1 MASSTFKKRALTW
14 LVRVGIGL
22 GIGILVALLRFWDP
36 GFIQSVDHLTT
47 DYRFQQRYDR
57 LKASGDL
64 WDAKTLANVVILEI
78 GQDDMKS
85 LPESFPFPR
94 SYYAH
99 VIENLERCGVRA
111 IGLDVRFE
119 SKRDSASDAALDT
132 VLNKYTNII
141 LAANYEES
149 TGGGKYRLSTRERS
163 YDNIFYQR
171 GRRVGIV
178 SFAGKDRDDVARRYL
193 PMIYVGNFLTPTF
206 GFAVLN
212 SVFGLSDTA
221 LVDTSS
227 VKLRERNFFLAD
239 RQIPRYD
246 GRSFLLN
253 YYGPSN
259 TFRYMKFTEVIDDST
274 FKTKEELEY
283 GADIDQF
290 DSDTKLQASLKDKIV
305 LIGST
310 MPEERDYH
318 SIPLLNSDGT
328 TTMNGVEIHATAI
341 QNVLDQKY
349 IQRADP
355 TLEFAL
361 IIILALVV
369 TLIVMPL
376 RTIKI
381 RYLIVL
387 EFASVIIVAL
397 FIFGVFEI
405 AVRSFTNNSTLIN
418 IVYPSLAVVLAYIGA
433 AVYQYLVE
441 RQQKALIKN
450 VFSKYISSAV
460 VNELVANPEKAK
472 LGGDRRELT
481 VFFSDIAGFT
491 TISEQFHTRPE
502 GLVELLNEYLDEMT
516 NIVLKHEGTL
526 DKYEGDAIMAFWGA
540 PIPQKD
546 HALRTCLA
554 SLDMQKRLAAMRPK
568 WNKEGRPA
576 LEVRM
581 GINTGVMIVGN
592 MGGKDRFDYTVIG
605 DSVNLASRLE
615 GANKQYGSNVMISD
629 FTYQHVKNQVV
640 VRELDLIQ
648 VKGKTEPVK
657 VWELLGMSDLTMSDN
672 QKQSLEIYHEGLR
685 LYREKNWQEAIA
697 YFQQAKQLDPACH
710 VAEIYEQRANLYQ
723 INPPP
728 AEWNGVFVMTT
739 K

>member
-1 MASSTFKKRALTW
+1 MASSTFKKKALTW
-14 LVRVGIGL
+14 FARVGIGL
-22 GIGILVALLRFWDP
+22 GIGILVALIRLWNP
-36 GFIQSVDHLTT
+36 GFIESVDHLTT

-57 LKASGDL
+57 LTASGEL
-64 WDAKTLANVVILEI
+64 WDAKKLANVVIIEI
-78 GQDDMKS
+78 GQDDTKS

-99 VIENLERCGVRA
+99 IIENLERCGVRA
-111 IGLDVRFE
+111 IGLDVTFE
-119 SKRDSASDAALDT
+119 SKRDSASDAAFDA
-132 VLNKYTNII
+132 VLNKYNNIV
-141 LAANYEES
+141 LAAKYEES
-149 TGGGKYRLSTRERS
+149 TGGGKYRLSTLERS
-163 YDNIFYQR
+163 YGNMFYQP

-178 SFAGKDRDDVARRYL
+178 SLAGKDRDDVARRYL

-206 GFAVLN
+206 GLAVLN
-212 SVFGLSDTA
+212 SVFGFNDTA
-221 LVDTSS
+221 V
-227 VKLRERNFFLAD
+227 VELREKNFGYGD
-239 RQIPRYD
+239 RLIPRYD

-259 TFRYMKFTEVIDDST
+259 TFRYIKFTEVIDDST

-290 DSDTKLQASLKDKIV
+290 DSDAELQSSLKNKIV

-318 SIPLLNSDGT
+318 SIPLLNPDGT
-328 TTMNGVEIHATAI
+328 TFMNGVEIHASAI
-341 QNVLDQKY
+341 QNILDQSY
-349 IQRADP
+349 IHRADP
-355 TLEFAL
+355 ILEFAL

-369 TLIVMPL
+369 TLILMPV
-376 RTIKI
+376 RTMKI
-381 RYLIVL
+381 RYVVVL
-387 EFASVIIVAL
+387 ELASVLIVAL

-405 AVRSFTNNSTLIN
+405 AVRSFTNNSILIN
-418 IVYPSLAVVLAYIGA
+418 IVYPWLAIVLAYVGA
-433 AVYQYLVE
+433 AVYQYLAE

-481 VFFSDIAGFT
+481 VFFSDIGSFT
-491 TISEQFHTRPE
+491 TISEQFHTKPE
-502 GLVELLNEYLDEMT
+502 GLVDLLNEYLDEMT
-516 NIVLKHEGTL
+516 GIILKHEGTL

-540 PIPQKD
+540 PIIQKD

-554 SLDMQKRLAAMRPK
+554 SLDMQKRLATMRPK
-568 WNKEGRPA
+568 WRKEGRPA

-592 MGGKDRFDYTVIG
+592 MGGRDRFDYTVIG

-615 GANKQYGSNVMISD
+615 GANKQYGSNIMISD
-629 FTYQHVKNQVV
+629 FTYQHVKGQVV

-657 VWELLGMSDLTMSDN
+657 VWELLGTSDMPMSDN

-685 LYREKNWQEAIA
+685 LYRERNWQEAIA
-697 YFQQAKQLDPACH
+697 YFQQAKQLDPTCH
-710 VAEIYEQRANLYQ
+710 VAEIYEERANLYQ
-723 INPPP
+723 LNPPT

>member
-1 MASSTFKKRALTW
+1 M
-14 LVRVGIGL
+14 
-22 GIGILVALLRFWDP
+22 
-36 GFIQSVDHLTT
+36 
-47 DYRFQQRYDR
+47 
-57 LKASGDL
+57 
-64 WDAKTLANVVILEI
+64 
-78 GQDDMKS
+78 
-85 LPESFPFPR
+85 
-94 SYYAH
+94 
-99 VIENLERCGVRA
+99 
-111 IGLDVRFE
+111 LD
-119 SKRDSASDAALDT
+119 S
-132 VLNKYTNII
+132 VLNKYKNVV

-149 TGGGKYRLSTRERS
+149 TGGGKYRLRTIERS
-163 YDNIFYQR
+163 YDNVFYKP

-178 SFAGKDRDDVARRYL
+178 SFAGKDRDDVARRYV

-206 GFAVLN
+206 SFALLN
-212 SVFGLSDTA
+212 SVFGLNDSAVVEQREKNFA
-221 LVDTSS
+221 LG
-227 VKLRERNFFLAD
+227 D
-239 RQIPRYD
+239 RLIPRYD
-246 GRSFLLN
+246 SRSFLLN
-253 YYGPSN
+253 YYGPDN
-259 TFRYMKFTEVIDDST
+259 TFRYIKFAEVIDDST

-290 DSDTKLQASLKDKIV
+290 DSDPEVQASLKDKIV

-310 MPEERDYH
+310 MPEERDFH
-318 SIPLLNSDGT
+318 SIPLLNPDGT
-328 TTMNGVEIHATAI
+328 TSMNGVEIHATAI
-341 QNVLDQKY
+341 QNVLDQNY

-369 TLIVMPL
+369 TLILMPI
-376 RTIKI
+376 RVIKI
-381 RYLIVL
+381 RYVVVL
-387 EFASVIIVAL
+387 ELASVLIVAL

-405 AVRSFTNNSTLIN
+405 AVRSFINNSTLIN
-418 IVYPSLAVVLAYIGA
+418 IVYPSLAVILAYVGA
-433 AVYQYLVE
+433 AVYQYLAE

-491 TISEQFHTRPE
+491 TISEQFHTKPE

-516 NIVLKHEGTL
+516 GIVLKHEGTL

-540 PIPQKD
+540 PISQKD

-568 WNKEGRPA
+568 WKKEGRPA
-576 LEVRM
+576 LEVRI

-615 GANKQYGSNVMISD
+615 GANKQYGSNIMISD
-629 FTYQHVKNQVV
+629 FTYQHVKGQVV

-657 VWELLGMSDLTMSDN
+657 VWELLGTSDMALSDN

-685 LYREKNWQEAIA
+685 LYRERSWQEAIA
-697 YFQQAKQLDPACH
+697 YFQQAKQLDPTCH
-710 VAEIYEQRANLYQ
+710 VADIYEQRANLYQ

>member
-1 MASSTFKKRALTW
+1 MASSTFKKKALTW

-22 GIGILVALLRFWDP
+22 GIGILVALIRLWDP
-36 GFIQSVDHLTT
+36 GFIQSVDHLST
-47 DYRFQQRYDR
+47 DYRYQQRHDR
-57 LKASGDL
+57 LKASGEL
-64 WDAKTLANVVILEI
+64 WDAKKLANVVII
-78 GQDDMKS
+78 GIGEDDMKS

-99 VIENLERCGVRA
+99 IIENLERSGVRA
-111 IGLDVRFE
+111 IGLDVTFE
-119 SKRDSASDAALDT
+119 SKRDSASDAAFDA
-132 VLNKYTNII
+132 VLKKYNNIV
-141 LAANYEES
+141 LAAKYEES
-149 TGGGKYRLSTRERS
+149 TGGGKYRLSTLERS
-163 YDNIFYQR
+163 YSNIFYQP

-178 SFAGKDRDDVARRYL
+178 SIAGKDRDDVARRYL

-206 GFAVLN
+206 GFALLN
-212 SVFGLSDTA
+212 SIFGLSDTA
-221 LVDTSS
+221 V
-227 VKLRERNFFLAD
+227 VELRDRNFVLAD
-239 RQIPRYD
+239 RLIPRYD

-259 TFRYMKFTEVIDDST
+259 TFRYIKFTEVIDDST

-283 GADIDQF
+283 DTNIDQF
-290 DSDTKLQASLKDKIV
+290 DSDPELQVSLKDKIV

-310 MPEERDYH
+310 MPEERDFH
-318 SIPLLNSDGT
+318 STPLLNIDGMT
-328 TTMNGVEIHATAI
+328 SMNGVEIHATAI
-341 QNVLDQKY
+341 QNILDQSY
-349 IQRADP
+349 IQRAEP

-369 TLIVMPL
+369 TLILMPL

-381 RYLIVL
+381 RYVVVL
-387 EFASVIIVAL
+387 ELASVFVVAL

-418 IVYPSLAVVLAYIGA
+418 IVYPSLAVVLAYVGA
-433 AVYQYLVE
+433 AVYQYLAE

-516 NIVLKHEGTL
+516 GIVLKHEGTL

-540 PIPQKD
+540 PITQKD

-554 SLDMQKRLAAMRPK
+554 SLEMQKRLAVMRPK
-568 WNKEGRPA
+568 WKKEGRPG
-576 LEVRM
+576 LEVRI

-615 GANKQYGSNVMISD
+615 GANKQYGSNIMISD
-629 FTYQHVKNQVV
+629 FTYQHVKGQVL

-657 VWELLGMSDLTMSDN
+657 VWELLGASDTPMSDN

-685 LYREKNWQEAIA
+685 LYRERSWQEAIA
-697 YFQQAKQLDPACH
+697 YFQQAKQLDPTCH
-710 VAEIYEQRANLYQ
+710 VADIYEQRANLYQ

-728 AEWNGVFVMTT
+728 AGWNGVFVMTT